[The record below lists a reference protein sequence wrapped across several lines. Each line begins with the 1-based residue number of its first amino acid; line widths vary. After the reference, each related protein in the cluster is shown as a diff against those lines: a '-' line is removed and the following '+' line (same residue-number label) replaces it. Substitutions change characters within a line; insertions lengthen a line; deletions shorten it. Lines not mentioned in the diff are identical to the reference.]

1 MFDKQVYINRRL
13 SLRKKI
19 RSGLILIPGNNESP
33 MNYPKNT
40 YRFRQDSNFLYFFG
54 IDHPGFVG
62 VIDIEDGKDCL
73 YGNDFDLDDVI
84 WMGPQPSVNELGQKI
99 GIPCTHPLKELSST
113 LHRAIRNGRKIHFLP
128 QYRSENIIMIERLLG
143 INSSL
148 IATYASTE
156 LIKAI
161 VSLRSI
167 KEPVE
172 IEELDKAADVGYE
185 MHTAAMRMAKAG
197 VSEQAIVGTVEGI
210 AIGKGYMT
218 SFPIILSQNGETL
231 HNHDHSQIL
240 TEGRM
245 LLTDA
250 GAEIG
255 SHYSSDFTRT
265 YPVGGK
271 FTQKQKDIYNIVLAA
286 LDKAIE
292 LCKPGVTYQSIHLEA
307 AKVIAGGLIN
317 LGIMKG
323 DVNDAV
329 ANGAH
334 AMFFPHGLGHML
346 GMDVHDMEDLGENLV
361 GYDDEIS
368 RIDQFGT
375 AFLRL
380 GRRLQAGF
388 ALTVEPGIYFI
399 PALIEKWKSE
409 QINSSFIN
417 YDKAMEYIGFGGIRL
432 EDDVLITEKGCRLLG
447 SKRIP
452 ITVEEIEAIVGKG

>member
-19 RSGLILIPGNNESP
+19 RSGLILIPGNTESP

-54 IDHPGFVG
+54 IDHPDFVG

-84 WMGPQPSVNELGQKI
+84 WMGPQPSVNDLGLQV
-99 GIPCTHPLKELSST
+99 GIPCTHPMKELAST

-128 QYRSENIIMIERLLG
+128 QYRAENILMLERLLG
-143 INSSL
+143 LHPSL
-148 IATYASTE
+148 LGKYASVE

-172 IEELDKAADVGYE
+172 IAELDSAADVGYL
-185 MHTAAMRMAKAG
+185 MHTTAMRMASAG
-197 VSEQAIVGTVEGI
+197 VSEQEIVGAIEGI
-210 AIGKGYMT
+210 AISKGYMT

-240 TEGRM
+240 TKGRM

-265 YPVGGK
+265 YPVGGT
-271 FTQKQKDIYNIVLAA
+271 FTPQQKDIYNIVLNA
-286 LDKAIE
+286 LNKAIE
-292 LCKPGVTYQSIHLEA
+292 LSKPGVTYQSIHLEA
-307 AKVIAGGLIN
+307 ARVVAEGLKAI
-317 LGIMKG
+317 GIMKG

-329 ANGAH
+329 MNGAH

-346 GMDVHDMEDLGENLV
+346 GLDVHDMEDLGENYV

-399 PALIEKWKSE
+399 PALMEKWKAE
-409 QINSSFIN
+409 KINSSFIN
-417 YDKAMEYIGFGGIRL
+417 YDKALQLTNFGGIRL
-432 EDDVLITEKGCRLLG
+432 EDDILITETGCRLLG
-447 SKRIP
+447 KHRVP
-452 ITVEEIEAIVGKG
+452 VTVKEIEAIVGKG

>member
-13 SLRKKI
+13 NLRKKI
-19 RSGLILIPGNNESP
+19 RSGLILITGNSESP

-54 IDHPGFVG
+54 LDLPGFVG
-62 VIDIEDGKDCL
+62 VIDIEEGKDCL
-73 YGNDFDLDDVI
+73 YGNDFDLDDII
-84 WMGPQPSVNELGQKI
+84 WMGPQPTVNELGQSV
-99 GIPCTHPLKELSST
+99 GIPCTHPMKELAST

-128 QYRSENIIMIERLLG
+128 QYRAENILMIDRLMG
-143 INSSL
+143 ISPAL
-148 IATYASTE
+148 VGQYASTE
-156 LIKAI
+156 LVKAV

-172 IEELDKAADVGYE
+172 IAELDKACDVGYL
-185 MHTAAMRMAKAG
+185 MHTTAMRLAKAG
-197 VSEQAIVGTVEGI
+197 VPEQELVGAIEGI

-231 HNHDHSQIL
+231 HNHDHSQVL
-240 TEGRM
+240 KSGRM

-250 GAEIG
+250 GAEIA
-255 SHYSSDFTRT
+255 SHYASDNTRT
-265 YPVGGK
+265 IPVDGK
-271 FTQKQKDIYNIVLAA
+271 FTPTQKDIYSIVLDA
-286 LDKAIE
+286 LNKGIE
-292 LCKPGVTYQSIHLEA
+292 LSKPGVTNQSIHLET
-307 AKVIAGGLIN
+307 AKVITAGLKN

-323 DVNDAV
+323 DVDEAV

-334 AMFFPHGLGHML
+334 AMFFPHGLGHMMGL
-346 GMDVHDMEDLGENLV
+346 DVHDMEDLGENYV

-380 GRRLQAGF
+380 GRRLQSGF
-388 ALTVEPGIYFI
+388 VLTVEPGIYFV

-409 QINSSFIN
+409 KINRSFIN

-432 EDDVLITEKGCRLLG
+432 EDDILITDNGSRILG
-447 SKRIP
+447 AKRIP
-452 ITVEEIEAIVGKG
+452 VTIEEIENIVGKG